1 METLPFRFS
10 YWNIPVPLRVLFFI
24 TMAIAVVLLIYGT
37 VQRVRL
43 WRKGQPEVGFN
54 RPWLRLKRVLR
65 YAVAQVRI
73 LRQRYPAAM
82 HLGIF
87 WGMVLLFIG
96 TVLGTLDTDVFE
108 LFFNAKLL
116 QGDFYLLY
124 KVVLDLAGLFVL
136 VGLGLAV
143 YRRYIVKPDRLNT
156 DWRFNLTLPLLALII
171 LTGFLIEA
179 LRLAAMQPFW
189 APFSVVGY
197 PISLLFQELPES
209 TLLALHRGTWI
220 THYLIVAVGI
230 ATVPWTNLF
239 HILSSPANIFV
250 APFKTPGALKA
261 NREPRTDGDA
271 RRQQAR
277 RVPLAPAGQRG
288 RMHRMRTLPGGLSGV
303 CRAAAAQ
310 PEEAGAGFA
319 RRADS
324 VAGGRTGEWENGRTG
339 EWGKGRLSHSPTLP
353 LPHSPRR
360 RRHPTRD
367 TLELHHMLRVRL
379 RMPGADRTGR

>member
-1 METLPFRFS
+1 METLPFRFG
-10 YWNIPVPLRVLFFI
+10 YWNIPVPLRVVFFI
-24 TMAIAVVLLIYGT
+24 TMAIAVVLLVYGT

-82 HLGIF
+82 HLAIF
-87 WGMVLLFIG
+87 WGMTLLFIG
-96 TVLGTLDTDVFE
+96 TILASLDADVFE
-108 LFFNAKLL
+108 LFFDAKLL

-136 VGLGLAV
+136 IGLGLAI
-143 YRRYIVKPDRLNT
+143 YRRYIVRPDRLNS

-179 LRLAAMQPFW
+179 LRLAAMQPAW
-189 APFSVVGY
+189 APFSVVAY
-197 PISLLFQELPES
+197 PISLLFRGLSEGA
-209 TLLALHRGTWI
+209 LLALHRGTWV

-239 HILSSPANIFV
+239 HIVSSPANIFV
-250 APFKTPGALKA
+250 APFRMPGALEADRKS
-261 NREPRTDGDA
+261 RTDGDT
-271 RRQQAR
+271 RRQQAHR
-277 RVPLAPAGQRG
+277 ISVAAAGQR
-288 RMHRMRTLPGGLSGV
+288 RRLHRMWTLPGGLPGV

-310 PEEAGAGFA
+310 PEETGAGYP
-319 RRADS
+319 RCADGI
-324 VAGGRTGEWENGRTG
+324 ANGRTG
-339 EWGKGRLSHSPTLP
+339 EGENGRRGERASGRFPHSPTLP
-353 LPHSPRR
+353 LSDSPRR

-367 TLELHHMLRVRL
+367 AVELHHLLRVRL
-379 RMPGADRTGR
+379 RMPGADRAGR